1 MRDNLAQ
8 HTPLRAPLGAARQ
21 ALLASPSRGEV
32 DPELVHLHATPTTP
46 TLPLEGRV
54 AMLGS
59 QSLSKAREGVSFFS
73 HQLAENI

>member
-1 MRDNLAQ
+1 MLDAVAHN
-8 HTPLRAPLGAARQ
+8 TPLRAPLGAARQ

-32 DPELVHLHATPTTP
+32 GIVRATPTSF

-54 AMLGS
+54 ATLGS
-59 QSLSKAREGVSFFS
+59 QSLSKAREGVSFLF